1 VTKYAFPPQLALRK
15 TDETNLVDMR
25 EPESYGFST
34 RSQDLETLYYPNG
47 SIYLSTVEQY
57 LKTKTFFGRPMVA
70 YVMPEERSLD
80 VDYPY
85 QLQIAECMM
94 KALL

>member
-1 VTKYAFPPQLALRK
+1 M
-15 TDETNLVDMR
+15 DMR

-47 SIYLSTVEQY
+47 SIYMSTVEQY

-70 YVMPEERSLD
+70 YVMPAERSLD

-85 QLQIAECMM
+85 QLRLQSA
-94 KALL
+94 